1 MVNFSLVSTAGH
13 QLSVIGEN
21 IQTIAGIMSTGNTA
35 DVYETILF
43 DNIAHVQMITM
54 ELMKLVSEYNEDE
67 DGVFAS
73 GELNDTLKEEL
84 KEEILEEIGDDE
96 ETQDQEED
104 E

>member
-1 MVNFSLVSTAGH
+1 MVNFSLVATAGH

-21 IQTIAGIMSTGNTA
+21 IQTISGIMSTGNST

-54 ELMKLVSEYNEDE
+54 ERSSAHNKHEY
-67 DGVFAS
+67 GVLAR
-73 GELNDTLKEEL
+73 GELNHTQNEQL